1 MSRDKK
7 NDPEIAASDDITL
20 HLERK
25 LLDGIDVYASR
36 EKDAPSRAEAVRR
49 IVHDWL
55 RAKGYLRMSER
66 EEGTRPEDLSSA
78 NDG

>member
-1 MSRDKK
+1 MSSDK
-7 NDPEIAASDDITL
+7 NNEPATAASEEMSV
-20 HLERK
+20 HLEST
-25 LLDGIDVYASR
+25 LLDGVDAYAAG
-36 EKDAPSRAEAVRR
+36 EKDRPSRAEAVRR

-55 RAKGYLRMSER
+55 RAKGYLRASER

>member
-1 MSRDKK
+1 MSSDNK
-7 NDPEIAASDDITL
+7 NDPATAAAEEISVR
-20 HLERK
+20 LEGT
-25 LLDGIDVYASR
+25 LLDGIDAWASR
-36 EKDAPSRAEAVRR
+36 EKDTPSREEAVRR

-66 EEGTRPEDLSSA
+66 EQGTRPEDLSSV